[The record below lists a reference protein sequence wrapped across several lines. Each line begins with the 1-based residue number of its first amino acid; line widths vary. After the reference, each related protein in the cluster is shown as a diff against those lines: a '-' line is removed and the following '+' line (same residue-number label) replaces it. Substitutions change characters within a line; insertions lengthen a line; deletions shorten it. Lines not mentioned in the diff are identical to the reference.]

1 MPRPCRGIFFLLPLT
16 VTVAVLIHLCGCIVA
31 KRGGSRDLSPI
42 TLVLLPGL
50 DGSGLLFAN
59 LLPELPKE
67 IKVIIAGYPQDQFLS
82 YSQLVLWLKDV
93 IPKEGA
99 FVVLGESY
107 GSELAVKFAATHPPN
122 LAGII
127 LCAGFVSN
135 PVRSW
140 GILSRLLANL
150 LFQFQ
155 PPDFALKY
163 FVAGAHAPKSVLQAV
178 RKARRSV
185 SAAVFA
191 KRAQATIHCNAREE
205 IRKVNVP
212 LLYLQATDDHLVEKS
227 SLAEIQ
233 TLHPQTISVA
243 IRAPHLLLQTE
254 PRAAAEAITEFLVAQ
269 GLYKA

>member
-1 MPRPCRGIFFLLPLT
+1 MS
-16 VTVAVLIHLCGCIVA
+16 A
-31 KRGGSRDLSPI
+31 I

-50 DGSGLLFAN
+50 EGSGTLFAN

-67 IKVIIAGYPQDQFLS
+67 IKIIIAAYPQHQFLS
-82 YSQLVLWLKDV
+82 YFQLVMWLNDV
-93 IPKEGA
+93 VPKEGA

-127 LCAGFVSN
+127 LCAGFISN

-140 GILSRLLANL
+140 GILPRLLANPF

-163 FVAGAHAPKSVLQAV
+163 FVAGAHAPKSLIQAV

-185 SAAVFA
+185 SPAVFA

-212 LLYLQATDDHLVEKS
+212 LLYLQATEDHLVEKS

-233 TLHPQTISVA
+233 RLHPQTISVS

>member
-1 MPRPCRGIFFLLPLT
+1 M
-16 VTVAVLIHLCGCIVA
+16 
-31 KRGGSRDLSPI
+31 SPI

-50 DGSGLLFAN
+50 DGSGTLFAN

-67 IKVIIAGYPQDQFLS
+67 IKVIAAAYPQHQFLS

-93 IPKEGA
+93 VPRDCA
-99 FVVLGESY
+99 YVVLGESF

-140 GILSRLLANL
+140 GILPRLLANPF

-155 PPDFALKY
+155 PPDFAVKY
-163 FVAGAHAPKSVLQAV
+163 FVAGPHAPKILLQAV
-178 RKARRSV
+178 RAARRSV

-191 KRAQATIHCNAREE
+191 KRAQATIHCDAREE
-205 IRKVNVP
+205 IRNVNVP
-212 LLYLQATDDHLVEKS
+212 LLYLQATEDHLVEKS
-227 SLAEIQ
+227 SLAEIRR
-233 TLHPQTISVA
+233 LHPQTISVS

-254 PRAAAEAITEFLVAQ
+254 PRASAEVITDFLVAQ
-269 GLYKA
+269 GLFEA

>member
-1 MPRPCRGIFFLLPLT
+1 
-16 VTVAVLIHLCGCIVA
+16 VAAG
-31 KRGGSRDLSPI
+31 RDLSPI

-67 IKVIIAGYPQDQFLS
+67 IKVIIGVYPQDKFLS

-93 IPKEGA
+93 IPKDGEY
-99 FVVLGESY
+99 VVLGESF

-127 LCAGFVSN
+127 LCAGFISN

-140 GILSRLLANL
+140 GILPRLLANPF

-155 PPDFALKY
+155 PPDFAVKY
-163 FVAGAHAPKSVLQAV
+163 FVAGAHAPRNLIQAV
-178 RKARRSV
+178 REARRSV
-185 SAAVFA
+185 NTTVFA
-191 KRAQATIHCNAREE
+191 KRAQAAIHCNAREE

-227 SLAEIQ
+227 SLEEIQ
-233 TLHPQTISVA
+233 RLHPPTISVS

-254 PRAAAEAITEFLVAQ
+254 PRASAAAITDFLVAQ